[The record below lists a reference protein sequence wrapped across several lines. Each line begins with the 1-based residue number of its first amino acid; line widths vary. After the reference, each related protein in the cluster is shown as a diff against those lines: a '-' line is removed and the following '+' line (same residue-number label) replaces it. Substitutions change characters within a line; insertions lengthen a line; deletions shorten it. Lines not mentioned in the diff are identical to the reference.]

1 MIEWAKV
8 YRKNDLRRKVW
19 YFFMFNIAIMGFG
32 VVGSGVWE
40 VIKENSKDISKKLG
54 GEGES
59 IIDVK
64 YILDLRTF
72 EDTNLQTE
80 LRQILTP

>member
-1 MIEWAKV
+1 
-8 YRKNDLRRKVW
+8 
-19 YFFMFNIAIMGFG
+19 MFNIAIMGFG

-59 IIDVK
+59 LIDVK
-64 YILDLRTF
+64 YILDLRTLKA
-72 EDTNLQTE
+72 TSLQTE
-80 LRQILTP
+80 LRRILTP